1 MTHAWEARK
10 DIPVLMP
17 LKGQVL
23 AGAVAGSIATPVVS
37 LTDATDG
44 ALALPNGNIIIPK
57 GMLLPGRSMVSIS
70 GLVRRVG
77 ANATASLNIR
87 LGTNNSTTDNLV
99 STVSL
104 AATTN
109 IDRRFMDEVY
119 VGSKTG
125 YTTLG
130 VLAIPGSTASTANDR
145 TTYFDTNENN
155 FVSVDISAANASD
168 AFHLIALQV
177 RVWQ

>member
-1 MTHAWEARK
+1 MPYAWEARK
-10 DIPVLMP
+10 DIPVLTP
-17 LKGQVL
+17 IGGIVL
-23 AGAVAGSIATPVVS
+23 AGAVAGSLATPVVS
-37 LTDATDG
+37 YTGGTAG
-44 ALALPNGNIIIPK
+44 ALALPLGNIIIPK
-57 GMLLPGRSMVSIS
+57 GMLVPGRSMIAIS

-87 LGTNNSTTDNLV
+87 LGRNNSTTDNVV

-109 IDRRFMDEVY
+109 IDRRFQDEVY

-130 VLAIPGSTASTANDR
+130 VLAIPGSTASTASDK
-145 TTYFDTNENN
+145 TTHFDTNEDN
-155 FVSVDISAANASD
+155 FVSLDISAANASD

-177 RVWQ
+177 RVWK

>member
-1 MTHAWEARK
+1 MPYPWEARK
-10 DIPVLMP
+10 DVPVLMP
-17 LKGQVL
+17 TDGIVL
-23 AGAVAGSIATPVVS
+23 AGAVAGSLASPIVTKTGATTHA
-37 LTDATDG
+37 LT
-44 ALALPNGNIIIPK
+44 LPNGNIIIPK
-57 GMLLPGRSMVSIS
+57 GMLVPGRSMIAIS
-70 GLVRRVG
+70 GLLRRVG

-87 LGTNNSTTDNLV
+87 LGTLNSTSDNLV

-109 IDRRFMDEVY
+109 IDRRFQDEVY

-145 TTYFDTNENN
+145 TTNFDTNEDN
-155 FVSVDISAANASD
+155 FVSLDISAANASD

-177 RVWQ
+177 RVWK

>member
-1 MTHAWEARK
+1 MTHAWEARR

-17 LKGQVL
+17 SKGWVL

-37 LTDATDG
+37 LTGATAG
-44 ALALPNGNIIIPK
+44 ALALPLGNIIIPK
-57 GMLLPGRSMVSIS
+57 GMLVPGRSMIAIS
-70 GLVRRVG
+70 GLVTRVG

-87 LGTNNSTTDNLV
+87 LGRNNSTTDNVV

-109 IDRRFMDEVY
+109 LHRRFQDEVY

-130 VLAIPGSTASTANDR
+130 VLAIPGSTASAASDK
-145 TTYFDTNENN
+145 TTHFDTNEDNY
-155 FVSVDISAANASD
+155 VSLDISAANASD
-168 AFHLIALQV
+168 AFHLIGLQV
-177 RVWQ
+177 RIL

>member
-1 MTHAWEARK
+1 MPYPWEARK

-17 LKGQVL
+17 TDGMVL
-23 AGAVAGSIATPVVS
+23 AGAVAGSLASPIITKTGATTHA
-37 LTDATDG
+37 LT
-44 ALALPNGNIIIPK
+44 LPNGNIIIPK
-57 GMLLPGRSMVSIS
+57 GMLVPGRSMIAIS

-87 LGTNNSTTDNLV
+87 LGRNNSTTDNLV
-99 STVSL
+99 STISL

-109 IDRRFMDEVY
+109 IDRRFQDEVY

-145 TTYFDTNENN
+145 TTHFDTNEDN

-177 RVWQ
+177 RVWK